1 MTNTS
6 ITWQATLDE
15 AMAHAERS
23 RRFIMVD
30 FSKDH

>member
-1 MTNTS
+1 MTDTS
-6 ITWQATLDE
+6 ITWQATLDD
-15 AMAHAERS
+15 ALAYAKRS